1 MLRPSAAHC
10 RRPRVARSIPDK
22 LEPSTAKTWSKRLA
36 WGVLT
41 GGVVLIGVRVAIAT
55 VVRVHGDGMTPAL
68 ADGEHVLLLRGRW
81 SIERGDVVVY
91 AASVPAPAAA
101 ARDPD
106 EPDAPR
112 SRSDDG
118 REFPD
123 ARRPGARDLRNTAVV
138 DPETFGDELDENWRK
153 VQARADAGLGAVTA
167 YRVGR
172 VLAQPGD
179 RVTLTRER
187 NGIGLVVEGV
197 SIEQKPGPALHVP
210 TQGGASEPRRSLW
223 EQSGERRY
231 LVLDDGTRAADW
243 RRLWAGQSDGEPIVA
258 PGYLILADNRDEGR
272 CCDSRALGWIDP
284 ESVRGE
290 VLVRLA
296 SGTTST
302 PSAGDDDNASD
313 DPSQGAGNG
322 AGSGAGDGSG
332 DHATARGLLWKP

>member
-1 MLRPSAAHC
+1 
-10 RRPRVARSIPDK
+10 VARSTPDK
-22 LEPSTAKTWSKRLA
+22 PEVSAAKVWSKRLA

-41 GGVVLIGVRVAIAT
+41 SGVVLIGVRVAIAT
-55 VVRVHGDGMTPAL
+55 VVRVHGDGMAPAL
-68 ADGEHVLLLRGRW
+68 VDGEHVLLLRGQW

-91 AASVPAPAAA
+91 AASIPAPATAA
-101 ARDPD
+101 GNPV

-112 SRSDDG
+112 SRSADG

-138 DPETFGDELDENWRK
+138 DPETFGDEIDENWRK

-179 RVTLTRER
+179 RVTLVRER
-187 NGIGLVVEGV
+187 DGIGLVVEGA
-197 SIEQKPGPALHVP
+197 SIEQKPGPTMHVA
-210 TQGGASEPRRSLW
+210 TRDGANGPRRTLW

-243 RRLWAGQSDGEPIVA
+243 RRLADGQHEGEPIVA

-290 VLVRLA
+290 VLARLA
-296 SGTTST
+296 SGPADTT
-302 PSAGDDDNASD
+302 PPD
-313 DPSQGAGNG
+313 DPSA
-322 AGSGAGDGSG
+322 APPSG
-332 DHATARGLLWKP
+332 DDGEHAPVTSRGMQWKP